1 MARSAANLPLF
12 IVVPLP
18 PPNEPKI
25 SPSDFYDKPVKDGM
39 FCLPVDSKA
48 IRKLI
53 YNLKISKS
61 PGYGNIGASVVKEVV
76 KRLVRP
82 LAYIYNLSIKTE
94 IFFWKSQNCESNS
107 SLWKI

>member
-1 MARSAANLPLF
+1 MGGTDLARSAENLALF
-12 IVVPLP
+12 IVVP

-25 SPSDFYDKPVKDGM
+25 SISVFYDKPVTDSM

-61 PGYGNIGASVVKEVV
+61 P
-76 KRLVRP
+76 
-82 LAYIYNLSIKTE
+82 LARI
-94 IFFWKSQNCESNS
+94 
-107 SLWKI
+107 